1 MNADPVERPQQGDL
15 PLERAARA
23 QRPLLAALSEPS
35 ATGEARASADLLAE
49 MDDYITRLRSRLSPV
64 LGPDSPHAVD
74 PSTALLNNDAAELVV
89 ALRDNNARL
98 RSLIR
103 LLGDITDRL
112 QVGE

>member
-1 MNADPVERPQQGDL
+1 MNADPIGLQQQGDL
-15 PLERAARA
+15 PIERAARA
-23 QRPLLAALSEPS
+23 QRPPAMVGEPS
-35 ATGEARASADLLAE
+35 ATAEARTSADLLAE